1 MAMLWQLLVCLS
13 ENVWRSSRTR
23 GLRNVPSRSICWAL
37 VQRSPPALP
46 SLVCGSQRME
56 MGIKYSLLAPSNR
69 LIAENIWL
77 SLGTAQ
83 HHAFFSLFS
92 GLFPPSCL
100 LACGTRIYVRKARC
114 VNCFPFRAACLYW
127 DAFVTL
133 DSWETPCPFLAPFS
147 ISVSSSSLTLFSLY
161 FPSPLFFF
169 FFFFFTSPSFLYPPS
184 SFFSSLTWFRVR
196 RAHAKRIAMY
206 KS

>member
-1 MAMLWQLLVCLS
+1 MHGHAGTAPHSPPCRCVEKQQDKRTLECPFSQHWLS
-13 ENVWRSSRTR
+13 SGPEE
-23 GLRNVPSRSICWAL
+23 
-37 VQRSPPALP
+37 PPAL
-46 SLVCGSQRME
+46 SSVVCGSQRMQ
-56 MGIKYSLLAPSNR
+56 MGIKCSLLAPSNGF
-69 LIAENIWL
+69 IAENSWL
-77 SLGTAQ
+77 SQGTAQ
-83 HHAFFSLFS
+83 HHGFFSLFS

-100 LACGTRIYVRKARC
+100 LACGTRIYVRKVRC

-133 DSWETPCPFLAPFS
+133 DSWETLCPFLALFS

-161 FPSPLFFF
+161 FPPPL
-169 FFFFFTSPSFLYPPS
+169 FFFFTSPSFLYPRS

-196 RAHAKRIAMY
+196 RAHAKRIAMC